1 VKKFLATLSL
11 LAALSAIAYS
21 VAPEATS
28 RLFAKLTLPFKI
40 AALYTEPADRALPV
54 PVEGVH
60 RKQIAD
66 TWHAPR
72 GNGRL
77 HEGSDIFA
85 KEGTPI
91 HSATEGYVVSKGV
104 NNLGG
109 NTVFV
114 IGPGGRRYYYA
125 HLEGYSDIEVGDYVT
140 PKTVLGYVGTTG
152 NAKGTPPHLHF
163 GVYTS
168 SGPVDP
174 LPLLTD
180 RDR

>member
-1 VKKFLATLSL
+1 MKGLLKSLSFVAVL
-11 LAALSAIAYS
+11 CTFAYFA
-21 VAPEATS
+21 APESTS
-28 RLFAKLTLPFKI
+28 RLLSKITLPFKI
-40 AALYTEPADRALPV
+40 AALYTEPADRTLPV
-54 PVEGVH
+54 PVEGVR

-66 TWHAPR
+66 TWHAAR
-72 GNGRL
+72 GNSRL

-91 HSATEGYVVSKGV
+91 YSATEGYVISKGQ
-104 NNLGG
+104 NTLGG
-109 NTVFV
+109 NAVFV

-125 HLEGYSDIEVGDYVT
+125 HLESYSDIAISDYVT
-140 PKTVLGYVGTTG
+140 PKTILGFVGTTG

>member
-1 VKKFLATLSL
+1 MKGLLKSLSFVAVL
-11 LAALSAIAYS
+11 CAIAYFA
-21 VAPEATS
+21 APELTS
-28 RLFAKLTLPFKI
+28 RLLGKLTLPFKI
-40 AALYTEPADRALPV
+40 AALYTEPADRTLLV
-54 PVEGVH
+54 PVEGVR

-66 TWHAPR
+66 TWHAAR

-85 KEGTPI
+85 REGTPI
-91 HSATEGYVVSKGV
+91 YSATEGYVISKGQ
-104 NNLGG
+104 NTLGG
-109 NTVFV
+109 NAVFV

-125 HLEGYSDIEVGDYVT
+125 HLENYSDIEVGDYVT
-140 PKTVLGYVGTTG
+140 PKTILGFVGTTG
-152 NAKGTPPHLHF
+152 NAKGTPAHLHF